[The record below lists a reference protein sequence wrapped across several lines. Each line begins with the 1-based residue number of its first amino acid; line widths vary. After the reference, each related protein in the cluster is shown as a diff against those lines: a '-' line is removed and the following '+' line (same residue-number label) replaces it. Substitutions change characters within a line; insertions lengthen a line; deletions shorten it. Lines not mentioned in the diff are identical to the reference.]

1 MRSLYIILSVIGW
14 VWTAVFFIAYFW
26 NARRRKL
33 IAEQQRGFDVVSH
46 EKQL

>member
-14 VWTAVFFIAYFW
+14 IWTVVFFIVVLV

-33 IAEQQRGFDVVSH
+33 KAEPTGFDVVTRDHS
-46 EKQL
+46 